1 MKKTFFIILGFIGLG
16 LGVVG
21 AAVPLLPAFPFL
33 VLAAFGFA
41 RGNERLHQ
49 WFINTKLYKNNLESF
64 VAGRGMTRGA
74 KIHMIVAVTLVML
87 VGFVAMRRIAWGQ
100 IVLGVVWVGHILL
113 FLFGIKTIPDGEE

>member
-1 MKKTFFIILGFIGLG
+1 MKKPFFIILGLIGLG
-16 LGVVG
+16 LGVIG

-41 RGNERLHQ
+41 RGSDRLHQ
-49 WFINTKLYKNNLESF
+49 WFINTRLYKKNLESF

-74 KIHMIVAVTLVML
+74 KIRMAMTVTLVMFI
-87 VGFVAMRRIAWGQ
+87 GFIVMRRILWGQ

-113 FLFGIKTIPDGEE
+113 FLFGIKTIPNSKE